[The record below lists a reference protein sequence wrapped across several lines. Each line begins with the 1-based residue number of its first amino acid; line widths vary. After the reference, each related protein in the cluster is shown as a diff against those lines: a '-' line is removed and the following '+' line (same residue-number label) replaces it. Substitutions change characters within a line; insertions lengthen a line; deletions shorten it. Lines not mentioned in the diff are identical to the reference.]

1 MKRLL
6 DWIKTHTGA
15 TILICALFFVVPLV
29 TVHILFKIP
38 AWSDCLVAV
47 WSAVELLAYI
57 AGFEALIGTVF
68 LAWLRYTRP
77 KEQMMLLSD

>member
-29 TVHILFKIP
+29 TVHITYKSLSFAIGKRTIWKKQVI
-38 AWSDCLVAV
+38 ASDLY
-47 WSAVELLAYI
+47 L
-57 AGFEALIGTVF
+57 
-68 LAWLRYTRP
+68 
-77 KEQMMLLSD
+77 